1 MRYVCPGCD
10 YAYDEQAGDARE
22 GFAPGT
28 PWSEI
33 PDDWACPDW
42 GPRYMLYFVPA
53 FGSPRRLTGGA
64 RPASA

>member
-33 PDDWACPDW
+33 PDEGASPD
-42 GPRYMLYFVPA
+42 
-53 FGSPRRLTGGA
+53 GGV
-64 RPASA
+64 R